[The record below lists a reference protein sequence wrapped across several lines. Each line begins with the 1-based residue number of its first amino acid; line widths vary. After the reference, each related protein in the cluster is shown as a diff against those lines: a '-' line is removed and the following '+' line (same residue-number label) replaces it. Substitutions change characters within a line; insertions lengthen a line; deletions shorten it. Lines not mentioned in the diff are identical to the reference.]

1 MGRNG
6 PKISTKMHLIKSQ
19 EFVIVIQDHHDHNSG
34 QTLSTLTPIPSD
46 HNSTTLA
53 LPTQPP
59 STKRRDGFG
68 SWTYQIV
75 RLEGNFVVIKY
86 NE

>member
-34 QTLSTLTPIPSD
+34 QTLWILTPIPLD
-46 HNSTTLA
+46 HNSTTLE
-53 LPTQPP
+53 LPTQPS
-59 STKRRDGFG
+59 STKRCEGFG
-68 SWTYQIV
+68 IWTM
-75 RLEGNFVVIKY
+75 
-86 NE
+86 NENEKCCLLQQARD